1 MAGETRRLAEFAS
14 ELALRRDPGGGDCHH
29 QSLPCRYG
37 GRCAVRQQSA
47 VEPRGRGLRASCRRW
62 RQQHGPEPCNSRKSS
77 APAAALANGT
87 FAHAFEFDNLR
98 QPSIGVHPGSTA
110 TVGALAVAEEQKVS
124 GRDFLTALVAGNE
137 CMLRTGLA
145 AKSTSEP
152 MGFHAPGQTGVFGSA
167 IAASRIMG
175 HDAQKTA
182 MAIGIGGSLC
192 SGLLA
197 FAKAG
202 NGGMVKRLHMGRAAE
217 GGVTAA
223 CLAARGFEGPDVL
236 LEGKF
241 GYLDVHADNG
251 DPRLLTE
258 GLGTKWESLNIWFR
272 DVSLPRHRAIAGARD
287 HGSSARASFRSGRCR
302 AHRARRVGEGAVAPR
317 RPQPT
322 RRRHRAGSVLFSVAL
337 SLFRDPGD
345 PRAFLDGPD
354 QDPRILAMCRKI
366 ELRSLAARA
375 DAGYN
380 AACGIEV
387 TLADGRTVR
396 RRARASTMTAL
407 MATTGRS
414 NTNSGN
420 RRARCPMIDATPC
433 SPSSRESSCTRSTG
447 FWASNAVWRGYFSDG
462 ADGRFFFVYRQ
473 FGPGFMA
480 IEGRVGP
487 MSEVSGQRPVRT
499 HKGLQPVR
507 LGGVCARRDS
517 WEVHSSWSP
526 YVPNFAEI
534 CATYQR
540 AFSKMTFAGSNP
552 PTPASQSG
560 FPGPFPFFRNNSDT
574 AGR

>member
-14 ELALRRDPGGGDCHH
+14 GLAYGDIPAPVIAITKACLVDTVAVALFGS
-29 QSLPCRYG
+29 SLPWSCGVEDYARYVGAG
-37 GRCAVRQQSA
+37 GLSTILSPAFPKV
-47 VEPRGRGLRASCRRW
+47 
-62 RQQHGPEPCNSRKSS
+62 S
-77 APAAALANGT
+77 APAAALVNGT

-202 NGGMVKRLHMGRAAE
+202 NGGMVKRLHMGRAAG

-223 CLAARGFEGPDVL
+223 HLAARGFEGPDVL
-236 LEGKF
+236 LEGIF
-241 GYLDVHADNG
+241 GYLDVYADNG

-258 GLGTKWESLNIWFR
+258 GLGTKWESLNIWFKMFPCHVTAQSPVRAIMGLQRQHRFAPNDVVRIVLDVSEKVLSHHADRSPR
-272 DVSLPRHRAIAGARD
+272 DVGTA
-287 HGSSARASFRSGRCR
+287 
-302 AHRARRVGEGAVAPR
+302 
-317 RPQPT
+317 QY
-322 RRRHRAGSVLFSVAL
+322 SVPFSVAL

-354 QDPRILAMCRKI
+354 QDPRILAICRKI

-375 DAGYN
+375 DADYN

-387 TLADGRTVR
+387 TLADGRTL
-396 RRARASTMTAL
+396 S
-407 MATTGRS
+407 ATRTGL
-414 NTNSGN
+414 
-420 RRARCPMIDATPC
+420 DD
-433 SPSSRESSCTRSTG
+433 
-447 FWASNAVWRGYFSDG
+447 DG
-462 ADGRFFFVYRQ
+462 ADGDVTR
-473 FGPGFMA
+473 
-480 IEGRVGP
+480 RVEDKFRKLTSALP
-487 MSEVSGQRPVRT
+487 DD
-499 HKGLQPVR
+499 
-507 LGGVCARRDS
+507 RRDALLARLKTI
-517 WEVHSSWSP
+517 EQHAVG
-526 YVPNFAEI
+526 EI
-534 CATYQR
+534 
-540 AFSKMTFAGSNP
+540 F
-552 PTPASQSG
+552 G
-560 FPGPFPFFRNNSDT
+560 F
-574 AGR
+574 